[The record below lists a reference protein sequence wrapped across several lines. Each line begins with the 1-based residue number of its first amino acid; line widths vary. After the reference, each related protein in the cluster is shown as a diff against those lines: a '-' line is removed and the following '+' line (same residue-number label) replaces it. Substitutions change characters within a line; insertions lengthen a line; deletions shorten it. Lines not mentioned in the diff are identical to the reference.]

1 MTKVTL
7 MRCLP
12 LLVALVATTAATPV
26 MADSV
31 APLAADT
38 TRRDGP
44 ALRVGS
50 ELVAHRDVKLRDATL
65 AKGSRVKVVHVA
77 RKGGAPVA
85 LDLELKD
92 GHVLRGVAY
101 RVVRDAFRPAR
112 R

>member
-1 MTKVTL
+1 

-12 LLVALVATTAATPV
+12 LLVALVATAAAAPA
-26 MADSV
+26 MADGV
-31 APLAADT
+31 APLAAEA
-38 TRRDGP
+38 TRGEGP

-65 AKGSRVKVVHVA
+65 AKGSRVKVIHIA

-112 R
+112 K